1 MSPSRSTPTTS
12 PIRGPSS
19 RRTPRVSRRSS
30 HPISIT
36 DLRYVLNSENDEK
49 DTLHIVL
56 SAGGRLHV
64 VRQEPLRRC
73 AARTPCDG
81 RVSRG
86 VRRLSARRRRGETLR
101 PQYGQCLYRPDRCA
115 GPRRVPRRC
124 RALPSLG
131 ARPARRFG
139 GIQRYDRAGRPCR
152 RGQGSRRGAEIFQ
165 AGYDPHQGDLLG
177 RLHAGSARRRGLMP
191 TTNISSCTTTVSKP
205 ITSTGCAWRWSPP
218 TTRRPPI
225 PGRAP
230 TLRATSFSVITPPY
244 PTVSG
249 CSRARG
255 RISRCNPARM
265 SWWPT
270 MASTIRR
277 PIPSR

>member
-1 MSPSRSTPTTS
+1 MSPSRSTPITS

-177 RLHAGSARRRGLMP
+177 RLHAGSAGDGDLCRRQIYHPAQQRFRNLLP
-191 TTNISSCTTTVSKP
+191 
-205 ITSTGCAWRWSPP
+205 
-218 TTRRPPI
+218 RRAV
-225 PGRAP
+225 PGD
-230 TLRATSFSVITPPY
+230 
-244 PTVSG
+244 
-249 CSRARG
+249 G
-255 RISRCNPARM
+255 RPLQLAGRQSLDEH
-265 SWWPT
+265 
-270 MASTIRR
+270 R
-277 PIPSR
+277 PFGQHRFP

>member
-115 GPRRVPRRC
+115 G
-124 RALPSLG
+124 
-131 ARPARRFG
+131 
-139 GIQRYDRAGRPCR
+139 
-152 RGQGSRRGAEIFQ
+152 
-165 AGYDPHQGDLLG
+165 
-177 RLHAGSARRRGLMP
+177 HAGFRVAAG
-191 TTNISSCTTTVSKP
+191 ITVSRC
-205 ITSTGCAWRWSPP
+205 STCP
-218 TTRRPPI
+218 
-225 PGRAP
+225 
-230 TLRATSFSVITPPY
+230 
-244 PTVSG
+244 
-249 CSRARG
+249 
-255 RISRCNPARM
+255 
-265 SWWPT
+265 
-270 MASTIRR
+270 TIRR
-277 PIPSR
+277 YSTVRSSRSTLSARTRKSTWR

>member
-19 RRTPRVSRRSS
+19 RRTPRVLRRSS

-86 VRRLSARRRRGETLR
+86 VRRLFARRRRGETLR

-177 RLHAGSARRRGLMP
+177 RLHAGSAGDGTYADDKYIILHNNGFE
-191 TTNISSCTTTVSKP
+191 TYYLD
-205 ITSTGCAWRWSPP
+205 GCAWAMV
-218 TTRRPPI
+218 
-225 PGRAP
+225 AP
-230 TLRATSFSVITPPY
+230 YNSQAANPWTSTDPSATSFSAITPPY

-255 RISRCNPARM
+255 QISRCNPARM
-265 SWWPT
+265 PWWPT